1 MLAAFIGGWELL
13 LIGLALSVM
22 AGVSLTILAI
32 VVFVLRRRK
41 RENGEQIRN

>member
-1 MLAAFIGGWELL
+1 MLAAFIGGWEL